1 MYMCNIYRSVCFSL
15 FHVQFTHSFS
25 ICMILDMCTSIVF
38 LLSAYCEGQ
47 QLPLPIYPLKDD
59 GIEGSENMVDG
70 SWNRT
75 DDNTDK
81 KFPNQKINNDDL
93 VDSDTDREI
102 EYPDSVLDEKTVN
115 IDVNDDEDKY
125 DSQIKLGK
133 SESQGT
139 FSTTE
144 IPSLEN
150 DLANDMPNDI
160 KSINDSIKLDLS
172 VSGET
177 KPTTEVYETFTT
189 GVTLKAETGLR
200 VGDSASSDSAFG
212 PDNNGIE
219 KVGTNFSTVMDEHHI
234 ENDETKDSETM
245 VDKFLAP
252 TQRTGINSSL
262 SVNDD
267 DQETV
272 SGIKV
277 NTASVTQTQPRLNM
291 SIQSQEGI
299 KTLYSFNMS
308 KEFVDSND
316 TRIPYVHRVNEDPRN
331 TTKPAMEDTK
341 HVYNNVHFSIR
352 QGAPL
357 LSKFPDN
364 MVNNRQFQKLVD
376 DLFGYLLKGKRTVS
390 IYYGCATHFQCPE
403 HAHCTRRGCNPHK
416 QCLCRKGFMPNVNG
430 THCIQGKTPPLSLS
444 HRSL

>member
-1 MYMCNIYRSVCFSL
+1 MHMCNIYRSVCFSL

-25 ICMILDMCTSIVF
+25 VCIILDMCTSIVF

-47 QLPLPIYPLKDD
+47 QLPLPIHPLKDD
-59 GIEGSENMVDG
+59 GIEGSENVVDG

-81 KFPNQKINNDDL
+81 QFPNNKINNDDL

-115 IDVNDDEDKY
+115 IDVNDNEDKY
-125 DSQIKLGK
+125 ESQITETQDT
-133 SESQGT
+133 S
-139 FSTTE
+139 STTA

-219 KVGTNFSTVMDEHHI
+219 KEGTDFHTGMDEHHI
-234 ENDETKDSETM
+234 ENDETKDSDTM

-341 HVYNNVHFSIR
+341 HVYNNVHFGIR
-352 QGAPL
+352 QGTPL

-364 MVNNRQFQKLVD
+364 MVNNRQLQKLVD
-376 DLFGYLLKGKRTVS
+376 GLFGYLLKGKRRVS
-390 IYYGCATHFQCPE
+390 IYYGCSTDVQCPE
-403 HAHCTRRGCNPHK
+403 HAHCTRRGCNSHK
-416 QCLCRKGFMPNVNG
+416 QCLCREGFMPNVNG
-430 THCIQGKTPPLSLS
+430 THCMQGKTPLLSLS